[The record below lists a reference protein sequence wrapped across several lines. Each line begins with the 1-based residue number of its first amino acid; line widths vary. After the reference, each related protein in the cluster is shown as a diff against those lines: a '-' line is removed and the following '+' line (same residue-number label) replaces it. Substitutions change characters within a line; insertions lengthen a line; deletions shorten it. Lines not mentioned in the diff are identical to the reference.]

1 MVEVPQTV
9 VVTGVAGSGKSTV
22 SEALAARTGAVV
34 LDADDFHPAANVAKM
49 ASGTALTDADREP
62 WIDALADEIARRAA
76 CRERVVLACSALRR
90 AHRSRLRSA
99 ADDVVLV
106 HLDVSV
112 PELRRRLVDRVGHFM
127 PAALLDSQ
135 LEALELPDP
144 ERTVLVDA
152 DGPVEEVV
160 DEVLRRVGRS

>member
-34 LDADDFHPAANVAKM
+34 LDADDLHPAANVAKM
-49 ASGTALTDADREP
+49 SAGVALADADRGP
-62 WIDALADEIARRAA
+62 WIDALAAEIARRAS
-76 CRERVVLACSALRR
+76 RGERLVLACSALRR
-90 AHRSRLRSA
+90 AHRSRLRGA

-112 PELRRRLVDRVGHFM
+112 PELRRRLDGRLGHFM

-144 ERTVLVDA
+144 ERTVVVGA
-152 DGPVEEVV
+152 DGPVDEVV
-160 DEVLRRVGRS
+160 DEIVRRVSRS

>member
-9 VVTGVAGSGKSTV
+9 VVTGVAGSGKTTV

-34 LDADDFHPAANVAKM
+34 LDADDLHPATNVAKM

-62 WIDALADEIARRAA
+62 WIDALAVEIARRAA
-76 CRERVVLACSALRR
+76 RGERVVLACSALRR
-90 AHRSRLRSA
+90 AHRSRLRAA

-112 PELRRRLVDRVGHFM
+112 PELRRRLGGRVGHFM
-127 PAALLDSQ
+127 PADLLDSQ
-135 LEALELPDP
+135 LAALELPDP

-152 DGPVEEVV
+152 DGPAEEVV

>member
-22 SEALAARTGAVV
+22 SAALAARTGAVV

-49 ASGTALTDADREP
+49 ASGTALTDADRGP
-62 WIDALADEIARRAA
+62 WIDALGQEIARRAA
-76 CRERVVLACSALRR
+76 RGDRVVLACSALRR
-90 AHRSRLRSA
+90 DHRSRLRSA

-112 PELRRRLVDRVGHFM
+112 PELRRRLGDRVGHFM

-144 ERTVLVDA
+144 ERTVLVAA
-152 DGPVEEVV
+152 DGPVEDVV

>member
-9 VVTGVAGSGKSTV
+9 VLTGVAGSGKSTV
-22 SEALAARTGAVV
+22 GEALAARTGAVV
-34 LDADDFHPAANVAKM
+34 LDADDFHPVANVVKM
-49 ASGTALTDADREP
+49 SSGTALTDADRDP
-62 WIDALADEIARRAA
+62 WIDRLADEIARRAA
-76 CRERVVLACSALRR
+76 LGERVVLACSALRR
-90 AHRSRLRSA
+90 THRRRLRSA

-112 PELRRRLVDRVGHFM
+112 PELRRRLGGRVGHFM
-127 PAALLDSQ
+127 PAGLLDSQ

-144 ERTVLVDA
+144 EQTVLVDA

-160 DEVLRRVGRS
+160 VEVLRRVGRS